1 MSDNRKYYYMRIK
14 EDFYDSEEIKLLQA
28 MNEGYLFSD
37 ILMKMY
43 LKSLKNEGRLMFKEH
58 IPYDDKMI
66 ATITGHSNSVV
77 EKALVIFQQLGL
89 IEVLDSGAIYMLDI
103 QAYIGKSST
112 EADRIKAYRKRIK
125 DEKNKEKLY
134 LEQKNDNGVQ
144 MYDECTPEI
153 EREKDIKKDIK
164 KEIKLEREI
173 KIKNKEQ
180 LSSSLSDEFYN
191 YVVNELGFTLSD
203 YVINALEKDIKEFG
217 ELEVRNALEIASK
230 KGKNYLYAKGIL
242 RTKTKEGKLNVKKG
256 IKTFEDTKDSFLKD
270 ANEVIEE
277 DYNF

>member
-112 EADRIKAYRKRIK
+112 EADRKKEYRNRIK
-125 DEKNKEKLY
+125 
-134 LEQKNDNGVQ
+134 
-144 MYDECTPEI
+144 
-153 EREKDIKKDIK
+153 REKDMLLKSNGQMSEQVSGQTPLEIEKEKDLK

>member
-112 EADRIKAYRKRIK
+112 EADRKKEYRNRIK
-125 DEKNKEKLY
+125 
-134 LEQKNDNGVQ
+134 
-144 MYDECTPEI
+144 
-153 EREKDIKKDIK
+153 REKDMLLKSNGQMSEQVSGQTPLEIETEKELEKETEIK
-164 KEIKLEREI
+164 KE
-173 KIKNKEQ
+173 Q
-180 LSSSLSDEFYN
+180 MSSLSDEFCS
-191 YVVNELGFTLSD
+191 YVVKLGFTLDSELGQ
-203 YVINALEKDIKEFG
+203 ALSNDIKEFG
-217 ELEVRNALEIASK
+217 LKEVKNAISIAAS
-230 KGKNYLYAKGIL
+230 KGKNYSYAKAIL
-242 RTKTKEGKLNVKKG
+242 NNRQAEGKIKKRP
-256 IKTFEDTKDSFLKD
+256 KTFVETDDVFLKS
-270 ANEVIEE
+270 ARELMEE
-277 DYNF
+277 ENGF